1 MAIYINKWPKWFPF
15 GVLSSN
21 QSFTDWIGVFFNLS
35 RKTVN
40 QFEGQVWEV
49 HGNFTWQTKMKYIRA
64 RCFET
69 FRKDKKCYMFRLY
82 TLMNMSIFILSFL
95 FSQQEWT
102 VSEVNTVFSMYID
115 SFLKDTLVIIILYL
129 YMYINVLVCVS
140 KLT

>member
-1 MAIYINKWPKWFPF
+1 MTEMISLWHAIK
-15 GVLSSN
+15 
-21 QSFTDWIGVFFNLS
+21 QSIIYWLNWVFFNLS

-82 TLMNMSIFILSFL
+82 TLINMSIFILSFL

-115 SFLKDTLVIIILYL
+115 SFMKDTLVIIILYL
-129 YMYINVLVCVS
+129 YMYINVLVCDS

>member
-1 MAIYINKWPKWFPF
+1 MTEMISLWRAFKQSIIYWLNW
-15 GVLSSN
+15 
-21 QSFTDWIGVFFNLS
+21 VFFNLS

-40 QFEGQVWEV
+40 QFEGQGWEV

-102 VSEVNTVFSMYID
+102 VSEVNTVFFYVHLFFFERHTGHNNTISIYVYPSTSMCFKID
-115 SFLKDTLVIIILYL
+115 LKW
-129 YMYINVLVCVS
+129 
-140 KLT
+140 

>member
-1 MAIYINKWPKWFPF
+1 MLKNNCTWPFILINDRNDFPLACYQAINHSLIEL
-15 GVLSSN
+15 G
-21 QSFTDWIGVFFNLS
+21 FFNLS

-40 QFEGQVWEV
+40 QFEGQGWKV

-69 FRKDKKCYMFRLY
+69 FRKDKKCYMLRLY

-102 VSEVNTVFSMYID
+102 VSEVNTVFFYVHWFFFERHTGHNNTI
-115 SFLKDTLVIIILYL
+115 FIYVY
-129 YMYINVLVCVS
+129 
-140 KLT
+140 